1 MYFPNYIYHDNYI
14 FAMKLHLTLL
24 TAVFIIIFSAPGASA
39 QRGRLFTPDNEL
51 SSSLINHIMQDSEGY
66 VWVSTEYGLN
76 RTDGTGFTIYHNDPD
91 DPGSL
96 KSNYVRVVYED
107 RHHTLRI
114 GCINGLM
121 EFDRAN
127 DSFVEIPM
135 YNREKR
141 VYPHV
146 AAMIELSNG
155 ELWIATLGNGIF
167 RLDRDGRR
175 AMRLDE
181 VTRMVGNDYISCM
194 HEDSSH
200 ILWIGTEN
208 SGLCRYF
215 PASGTVRVY
224 HADELPGSKISA
236 IVEDVQGNIYVGI
249 LDHGGVV
256 AYNRAADTFAPAC
269 DRAAGFPVK
278 DVAIDSDGSGIL
290 MAVDGGGLKV
300 IRNNTVADY
309 PLDTPNI
316 DIVNSKAHHILLDRD
331 GNLWLGIFQRGV
343 YLSPCNRFKF
353 SYMGL
358 HQTVNPIGNGCVM
371 MVKVDSRSDVWVSCD
386 NDGLYRVY
394 SVTGQCMAHIPM
406 TATVLSMV
414 EDSRGRLWAGTYGGG
429 LALIDP
435 LTSRVSYI
443 PSLAGTRIYGLAIDG
458 DGNLLAA
465 TLGDG
470 VFSYDP
476 ATGATRQFRATPNA
490 GVTEPGIVTRDW
502 VNDIM
507 IDRRG
512 NVWLATFSGVC
523 RLDPASGTIT
533 PVAPLTGS
541 IAYTL
546 AETHDGI
553 ICAGTVAGLMRYNPQ
568 TGKNAVISVA
578 DGMPNDVI
586 CGIVED
592 AARNLWVS
600 TYHGIARYTPSTG
613 AVTTY
618 DAGDGLQG
626 NEFTHGAYC
635 TTPNG
640 TIYFGGTHGVTSF
653 HPYDIEENVRAY
665 TPHIVRLD
673 IFGTPVNA
681 STLSGGQHVTTGP
694 VSETEAFTLAPGDN
708 TFTLHFSTLTFDNP
722 DKITYLYRIPEQSK
736 RWMQTQPGDN
746 RVTFN
751 NVPPGT
757 YTLQFKVAGDNRPE
771 AVHSVTVTIL
781 PPWHQT
787 WWAWLVYSLLTLLLL
802 LATIHYW
809 RMRNRERLEK
819 LDLKRAEEVNEAKLQ
834 FVFNISHEIRT
845 PMTLIIDPLEKLI
858 ATCRDNALRP
868 VYMMIYRNSQRIL
881 SLVNQLMDVR
891 RLDKGQMNMH
901 FRETDMVGFV
911 RDVMQPFELFAQ
923 ENDITLSFLPSEEQL
938 PAWVDLNN
946 FDKVLMNLLSNAFK
960 YTPAGG
966 TITVSL
972 TTGNDPAARPPLDDY
987 VQIVVSDS
995 GIGIPAEEIDR
1006 IFERFYRV
1014 ENTVTQSSF
1023 GTGIGLHLV
1032 KSLVTLHHG
1041 TITVHN
1047 RHDGPGCEFVVRIPR
1062 GSDHLTA
1069 AELATPD
1076 SKQPIINNVERS
1088 LTASA
1093 VNERGDETAP
1103 AAHQR
1108 PRGRIM
1114 VVEDNPEI
1122 RAYISRELGDT
1133 YTIVAFSNGREALDA
1148 VLTETPIPDLIISDI
1163 MMPGMDGITLTRK
1176 IKKGINTNHIPVILL
1191 SARSSAEEMKEG
1203 LESGAD
1209 NYMVKPFNTE
1219 VLKMTIANLLANRHL
1234 LKVKYSGSQEQ
1245 EDKVEKIEMK
1255 SQDEILMRKI
1265 MAVVNARISS
1275 PDLSVESLAAE
1286 VGISRVH
1293 LNRRLKEITNQSAR
1307 DFIKNIRMRQAARLL
1322 REKKLS
1328 ITEVAYAT
1336 GFANPSHFSVAFKE
1350 IFGITPRA
1358 YAASDDR
1365 PPQD

>member
-1 MYFPNYIYHDNYI
+1 
-14 FAMKLHLTLL
+14 MKFRLTLL
-24 TAVFIIIFSAPGASA
+24 IAALFMFCSVPGASA

-66 VWVSTEYGLN
+66 VWVATEYGLN
-76 RTDGTGFTIYHNDPD
+76 RTDGTGFTIYLNDSER
-91 DPGSL
+91 PGSI
-96 KSNYVRVVYED
+96 KSNYVRTVYED
-107 RHHTLRI
+107 RHHSLRV

-121 EFDRAN
+121 VFDRAG

-135 YNREKR
+135 FSRSER

-146 AAMIELSNG
+146 AAILELTDG

-167 RLDRDGRR
+167 RLEPDGKR
-175 AMRLDE
+175 AIRLDE
-181 VTRMVGNDYISCM
+181 VTRLVGSDYITCM
-194 HEDSSH
+194 HEDRDH
-200 ILWIGTEN
+200 VLWIGTES

-215 PASGTVRVY
+215 PASGTVRGY
-224 HADELPGSKISA
+224 GAADLPGMKISD
-236 IVEDVQGNIYVGI
+236 IEEDQQGNIYVGI

-256 AYNRAADTFAPAC
+256 AYNRAADSFAPPGPQC
-269 DRAAGFPVK
+269 TGYPVQ
-278 DVAIDSDGSGIL
+278 DLAIDADGSGIL
-290 MAVDGGGLKV
+290 MATDGNGLKI
-300 IRNNTVADY
+300 IRDNTVSDY
-309 PLDTPNI
+309 PLDTPGL
-316 DIVNSKAHHILLDRD
+316 DFANSKTHRILLDRD

-343 YLSPCNRFKF
+343 YLLPRNRFRF
-353 SYMGL
+353 SYMGR
-358 HQTVNPIGNGCVM
+358 HQSANPIGTGCVM
-371 MVKVDSRSDVWVSCD
+371 MVRTDSHNDLWVSCD
-386 NDGLYRVY
+386 NDGLYRIY
-394 SVTGQCMAHIPM
+394 SLTGECRAHIPM
-406 TATVLSMV
+406 TATVLSMT
-414 EDSRGRLWAGTYGGG
+414 EDAAGRLWAGTYGAG
-429 LALIDP
+429 LAQVDP
-435 LTSRVSYI
+435 STSRVSYV
-443 PSLAGTRIYGLAIDG
+443 PALAGTRIYGLAVAPDG
-458 DGNLLAA
+458 AIYAA

-470 VFSYDP
+470 VFRYDP
-476 ATGATRQFRATPNA
+476 ASGQTRQFRAAPRS
-490 GVTEPGIVTRDW
+490 GDVRPDIVTRDW
-502 VNDIM
+502 VNGIM
-507 IDRRG
+507 IAR
-512 NVWLATFSGVC
+512 NSAVWLATFSGVC
-523 RLDPASGTIT
+523 RLDLRSGKIT
-533 PVAPLTGS
+533 PVAPLTGP

-546 AETHDGI
+546 AEDHDGM
-553 ICAGTVAGLMRYNPQ
+553 ICAGTVAGLMRYNPNSGE
-568 TGKNAVISVA
+568 TTLISTA

-600 TYHGIARYTPSTG
+600 TYHGIARFSPATG
-613 AVTTY
+613 AVVTY
-618 DAGDGLQG
+618 DAVDGLQG
-626 NEFTHGAYC
+626 NEFTHGAFC
-635 TTPNG
+635 TAPNG

-665 TPHIVRLD
+665 NPRIVRLD

-681 STLSGGQHVTTGP
+681 STLSGGHRVTTGG
-694 VSETEAFTLAPGDN
+694 VSETEHFTLAPGDN
-708 TFTLHFSTLTFDNP
+708 TFTFHFSTLTFDNP
-722 DKITYLYRIPEQSK
+722 DKIIYQYRIPEQSK
-736 RWMQTQPGDN
+736 RWMHTQPGDS

-751 NVPPGT
+751 NITPGT
-757 YTLQFKVAGDNRPE
+757 YTLQFKVAGDNSPD
-771 AVHSVTVTIL
+771 AVRSVTVTVL
-781 PPWHQT
+781 PPWYQS
-787 WWAWLVYSLLTLLLL
+787 WWAWLIYSVLIVLLL
-802 LATIHYW
+802 LASVHYW
-809 RMRNRERLEK
+809 RMRNRERIEK
-819 LDLKRAEEVNEAKLQ
+819 LDLQRAEENNEAKLQ

-845 PMTLIIDPLEKLI
+845 PMTLIINPLEKLI
-858 ATCRDNALRP
+858 ATCRDSALRP

-891 RLDKGQMNMH
+891 RIDKGQMRMH

-911 RDVMQPFELFAQ
+911 RDVMQPFEIFAR
-923 ENDITLSFLPSEEQL
+923 ENDIKLSFLPSEEHI
-938 PAWVDLNN
+938 PAWLDLNN

-972 TTGNDPAARPPLDDY
+972 TTGTDPAARPPLDNY

-995 GIGIPAEEIDR
+995 GIGIPPEEIDR

-1023 GTGIGLHLV
+1023 GTGIGLHLA
-1032 KSLVTLHHG
+1032 KSLVLLHHG
-1041 TITVHN
+1041 SISVHN
-1047 RHDGPGCEFVVRIPR
+1047 RHDGPGCEFVIRIPR
-1062 GSDHLTA
+1062 GADHLTA
-1069 AELATPD
+1069 AELAEPEE
-1076 SKQPIINNVERS
+1076 KQPVTDIGRS
-1088 LTASA
+1088 LSA
-1093 VNERGDETAP
+1093 EEVNEITDE
-1103 AAHQR
+1103 AAAASHAR

-1133 YTIVAFSNGREALDA
+1133 YTIVAFSNGEEALDA
-1148 VLTETPIPDLIISDI
+1148 VLTESPAPDLIISDI
-1163 MMPGMDGITLTRK
+1163 MMPGMDGITFTRK

-1245 EDKVEKIEMK
+1245 EDKVEKIELR

-1286 VGISRVH
+1286 VGLSRVH

-1307 DFIKNIRMRQAARLL
+1307 DFIRNIRMRQAARLL

-1328 ITEVAYAT
+1328 IAEVAYAT

-1358 YAASDDR
+1358 YTAGSNK
-1365 PPQD
+1365 PEE

>member
-1 MYFPNYIYHDNYI
+1 MRFC
-14 FAMKLHLTLL
+14 LTLL
-24 TAVFIIIFSAPGASA
+24 TVVFFIIFTATRASA

-66 VWVSTEYGLN
+66 VWVATEYGLN
-76 RTDGTGFTIYHNDPD
+76 RTDGTGFTIYHHDPD
-91 DPGSL
+91 DPESV
-96 KSNYVRVVYED
+96 KSNYVRTVYED
-107 RHHTLRI
+107 RSHSLRV

-135 YNREKR
+135 FNRGER

-146 AAMIELSNG
+146 ASMIELSNG
-155 ELWIATLGNGIF
+155 ELWIATLGNGVF
-167 RLDRDGRR
+167 RLDPDGRQ
-175 AMRLDE
+175 AVRLDD
-181 VTRMVGNDYISCM
+181 VTRAIGSDYVTCM
-194 HEDSSH
+194 HEDTYH
-200 ILWIGTEN
+200 CLWIGTEN

-215 PASGTVRVY
+215 PASGTARAY
-224 HADELPGSKISA
+224 HADELPGNKISA
-236 IVEDVQGNIYVGI
+236 ITEDAQGNIYAGI

-269 DRAAGFPVK
+269 DHATGYPVQ
-278 DVAIDSDGSGIL
+278 DVAIDSDGSSIL
-290 MAVDGGGLKV
+290 MAVDGSGLKI
-300 IRNNTVADY
+300 IRNNTIADY

-316 DIVNSKAHHILLDRD
+316 DIANSKVHHILIDRD
-331 GNLWLGIFQRGV
+331 DNLWLGIFQRGV
-343 YLSPCNRFKF
+343 YLSPCSRFRF
-353 SYMGL
+353 NYMGQ
-358 HQTVNPIGNGCVM
+358 HQTVNPIGKGCVM

-414 EDSRGRLWAGTYGGG
+414 EDGMGRMWAGTYGG

-435 LTSRVSYI
+435 ATSSVTYI

-458 DGNLLAA
+458 DGNILAA

-470 VFSYDP
+470 VFSYNP
-476 ATGATRQFRATPNA
+476 ATGETRRFRAVTGGGSA
-490 GVTEPGIVTRDW
+490 GPDVVTRDW
-502 VNDIM
+502 VNGIM
-507 IDRRG
+507 IDRGG

-523 RLDPASGTIT
+523 RLEPSSGAII
-533 PVAPLTGS
+533 PVSPLTGT

-546 AETHDGI
+546 AESHDGT
-553 ICAGTVAGLMRYNPQ
+553 ICVGTVEGMMRYNPL
-568 TGKNAVISVA
+568 TGENRVISVA

-592 AARNLWVS
+592 AANNLWVS

-640 TIYFGGTHGVTSF
+640 TVYFGGTHGVTSF
-653 HPYDIEENVRAY
+653 HPYDIEEN
-665 TPHIVRLD
+665 
-673 IFGTPVNA
+673 
-681 STLSGGQHVTTGP
+681 
-694 VSETEAFTLAPGDN
+694 
-708 TFTLHFSTLTFDNP
+708 
-722 DKITYLYRIPEQSK
+722 
-736 RWMQTQPGDN
+736 
-746 RVTFN
+746 
-751 NVPPGT
+751 
-757 YTLQFKVAGDNRPE
+757 
-771 AVHSVTVTIL
+771 
-781 PPWHQT
+781 
-787 WWAWLVYSLLTLLLL
+787 
-802 LATIHYW
+802 
-809 RMRNRERLEK
+809 
-819 LDLKRAEEVNEAKLQ
+819 
-834 FVFNISHEIRT
+834 
-845 PMTLIIDPLEKLI
+845 
-858 ATCRDNALRP
+858 
-868 VYMMIYRNSQRIL
+868 
-881 SLVNQLMDVR
+881 
-891 RLDKGQMNMH
+891 
-901 FRETDMVGFV
+901 V

-923 ENDITLSFLPSEEQL
+923 ENDITLSFLPSGEHI
-938 PAWVDLNN
+938 PAWIDLNN

-972 TTGNDPAARPPLDDY
+972 STGNDPAARPPLDDY

-995 GIGIPAEEIDR
+995 GIGIPPEEIDR

-1023 GTGIGLHLV
+1023 GTGIGLHLA
-1032 KSLVTLHHG
+1032 KSLVMLHHG
-1041 TITVHN
+1041 TINVHN

-1069 AELATPD
+1069 AELAAPD
-1076 SKQPIINNVERS
+1076 TKQPVITNIERS
-1088 LTASA
+1088 LTSSGI
-1093 VNERGDETAP
+1093 NERPGEPLPSAG
-1103 AAHQR
+1103 QR

-1133 YTIVAFSNGREALDA
+1133 YTIVVFTNGREALDA
-1148 VLTETPIPDLIISDI
+1148 VLTETPVPDLIISDI

-1219 VLKMTIANLLANRHL
+1219 VLKMTIANLLATRHL

-1245 EDKVEKIEMK
+1245 EDKVEKIEIK

-1307 DFIKNIRMRQAARLL
+1307 DFIRNIRMRQAARLL

-1328 ITEVAYAT
+1328 ITEVA
-1336 GFANPSHFSVAFKE
+1336 
-1350 IFGITPRA
+1350 
-1358 YAASDDR
+1358 
-1365 PPQD
+1365 

>member
-1 MYFPNYIYHDNYI
+1 MRFC
-14 FAMKLHLTLL
+14 LTLL
-24 TAVFIIIFSAPGASA
+24 TVVFFIIFTAPRASA

-66 VWVSTEYGLN
+66 VWVATEYGLN
-76 RTDGTGFTIYHNDPD
+76 RTDGTGFTIYHHDPD
-91 DPGSL
+91 DPESV
-96 KSNYVRVVYED
+96 KSNYVRTVYEN
-107 RHHTLRI
+107 RSHSLRV

-135 YNREKR
+135 FNRGER

-146 AAMIELSNG
+146 ASMIELSNG
-155 ELWIATLGNGIF
+155 ELWIATLGNGVF
-167 RLDRDGRR
+167 RLDPDGRQ
-175 AMRLDE
+175 AVRLDD
-181 VTRMVGNDYISCM
+181 VTRAIGSDYVTCM
-194 HEDSSH
+194 HEDTYH
-200 ILWIGTEN
+200 CLWIGTEN

-215 PASGTVRVY
+215 PASGTARAY
-224 HADELPGSKISA
+224 HADELPGNKISA
-236 IVEDVQGNIYVGI
+236 ITEDAQGNIYAGI

-269 DRAAGFPVK
+269 DHAIGYPVQ
-278 DVAIDSDGSGIL
+278 DVAIDSDGSSIL
-290 MAVDGGGLKV
+290 MAVDGSGLKI
-300 IRNNTVADY
+300 IRNNTIADY

-316 DIVNSKAHHILLDRD
+316 DIANSKVHHILIDRD
-331 GNLWLGIFQRGV
+331 ENLWLGIFQRGV
-343 YLSPCNRFKF
+343 YLSPCSRFRF
-353 SYMGL
+353 NYMGQ
-358 HQTVNPIGNGCVM
+358 HQTINPIGKGCVM

-414 EDSRGRLWAGTYGGG
+414 EDGMGRMWAGTYGGG
-429 LALIDP
+429 LALVDP
-435 LTSRVSYI
+435 ATSRVTYI

-458 DGNLLAA
+458 DGNILAA

-470 VFSYDP
+470 VFSYNP
-476 ATGATRQFRATPNA
+476 ATGETRRFRAVTGGGSA
-490 GVTEPGIVTRDW
+490 GPDVVTRDW
-502 VNDIM
+502 VNGIM
-507 IDRRG
+507 IDRGG

-523 RLDPASGTIT
+523 RLDPSSGAII
-533 PVAPLTGS
+533 PVSPLTGT

-546 AETHDGI
+546 AENHDGT
-553 ICAGTVAGLMRYNPQ
+553 ICVGTVEGMMRYNPL
-568 TGKNAVISVA
+568 TGENTVISVA

-586 CGIVED
+586 CSIVED
-592 AARNLWVS
+592 AANNLWVS

-640 TIYFGGTHGVTSF
+640 TVYFGGTHGVTSF
-653 HPYDIEENVRAY
+653 HPYDIEENVR
-665 TPHIVRLD
+665 
-673 IFGTPVNA
+673 
-681 STLSGGQHVTTGP
+681 
-694 VSETEAFTLAPGDN
+694 
-708 TFTLHFSTLTFDNP
+708 
-722 DKITYLYRIPEQSK
+722 
-736 RWMQTQPGDN
+736 
-746 RVTFN
+746 
-751 NVPPGT
+751 
-757 YTLQFKVAGDNRPE
+757 
-771 AVHSVTVTIL
+771 
-781 PPWHQT
+781 
-787 WWAWLVYSLLTLLLL
+787 
-802 LATIHYW
+802 
-809 RMRNRERLEK
+809 
-819 LDLKRAEEVNEAKLQ
+819 
-834 FVFNISHEIRT
+834 
-845 PMTLIIDPLEKLI
+845 
-858 ATCRDNALRP
+858 
-868 VYMMIYRNSQRIL
+868 
-881 SLVNQLMDVR
+881 
-891 RLDKGQMNMH
+891 
-901 FRETDMVGFV
+901 
-911 RDVMQPFELFAQ
+911 DVMQPFELFAQ
-923 ENDITLSFLPSEEQL
+923 ENDITLSFIPSGEHI
-938 PAWVDLNN
+938 PAWIDLNN

-972 TTGNDPAARPPLDDY
+972 STGNDPVARPPLDDY

-995 GIGIPAEEIDR
+995 GIGIPPEEIDR

-1023 GTGIGLHLV
+1023 GTGIGLHLA
-1032 KSLVTLHHG
+1032 KSLIMLHHG
-1041 TITVHN
+1041 TINVHN

-1069 AELATPD
+1069 AELAAPD
-1076 SKQPIINNVERS
+1076 SKQPVITNIKRS
-1088 LTASA
+1088 LTSSGI
-1093 VNERGDETAP
+1093 NERPGEPLPSAG
-1103 AAHQR
+1103 QR

-1114 VVEDNPEI
+1114 VAEDNPEI

-1133 YTIVAFSNGREALDA
+1133 YTIVVFTNGREALDA
-1148 VLTETPIPDLIISDI
+1148 VLTETPVPDLIISDI

-1219 VLKMTIANLLANRHL
+1219 VLKMTIANLLATRHL

-1245 EDKVEKIEMK
+1245 EDKVEKIEIK

-1307 DFIKNIRMRQAARLL
+1307 DFIRNIRMRQAARLL
-1322 REKKLS
+1322 HEKKLS

-1358 YAASDDR
+1358 YAAGDDR
-1365 PPQD
+1365 LQQD

>member
-1 MYFPNYIYHDNYI
+1 MRFC
-14 FAMKLHLTLL
+14 LTLL
-24 TAVFIIIFSAPGASA
+24 TAAFFMLFAAPRASA
-39 QRGRLFTPDNEL
+39 QRVRLFTPDNEL

-66 VWVSTEYGLN
+66 VWVATEYGLN
-76 RTDGTGFTIYHNDPD
+76 RTDGTGFTIYHHDPD
-91 DPGSL
+91 DPESV
-96 KSNYVRVVYED
+96 KSNYVRTVYED
-107 RHHTLRI
+107 RSHSLRV

-135 YNREKR
+135 FNRGER

-146 AAMIELSNG
+146 ASMIELSNG
-155 ELWIATLGNGIF
+155 ELWIATLGNGVF
-167 RLDRDGRR
+167 RLDPDGRQ
-175 AMRLDE
+175 AVRLDD
-181 VTRMVGNDYISCM
+181 VTRAIGSDYITCM
-194 HEDSSH
+194 HEDTYH
-200 ILWIGTEN
+200 CLWIGTEN

-215 PASGTVRVY
+215 PASGTARAY
-224 HADELPGSKISA
+224 HADELPGNKISA
-236 IVEDVQGNIYVGI
+236 ITEDAQGNIYAGI

-269 DRAAGFPVK
+269 DHATGYPVQ
-278 DVAIDSDGSGIL
+278 DVAIDSDGSSIL
-290 MAVDGGGLKV
+290 MAVDGSGLKI
-300 IRNNTVADY
+300 IRNNTIADY

-316 DIVNSKAHHILLDRD
+316 DIANSKVHHILIDRD
-331 GNLWLGIFQRGV
+331 ENLWLGIFQRGV
-343 YLSPCNRFKF
+343 YLSPCSRFRF
-353 SYMGL
+353 NYMGQ
-358 HQTVNPIGNGCVM
+358 HQTINPIGKGCVM

-406 TATVLSMV
+406 TATVLLMV
-414 EDSRGRLWAGTYGGG
+414 EDSMGRMWAGTYGGG
-429 LALIDP
+429 LALVDP
-435 LTSRVSYI
+435 ATSRVTYI

-458 DGNLLAA
+458 DGNILAA

-470 VFSYDP
+470 VFSYNP
-476 ATGATRQFRATPNA
+476 ATGETRRFRAVTGGGSA
-490 GVTEPGIVTRDW
+490 GPDVVTRDW
-502 VNDIM
+502 VNGIM
-507 IDRRG
+507 IDRGG

-523 RLDPASGTIT
+523 RLDPSSGAII
-533 PVAPLTGS
+533 PVSPLTGT

-546 AETHDGI
+546 AESHDGT
-553 ICAGTVAGLMRYNPQ
+553 ICVGTVEGMMRYNPL
-568 TGKNAVISVA
+568 TGENTVISVA

-592 AARNLWVS
+592 AANNLWVS

-640 TIYFGGTHGVTSF
+640 TVYFGGTHGVTSF
-653 HPYDIEENVRAY
+653 HPYDIEEN
-665 TPHIVRLD
+665 
-673 IFGTPVNA
+673 
-681 STLSGGQHVTTGP
+681 
-694 VSETEAFTLAPGDN
+694 
-708 TFTLHFSTLTFDNP
+708 
-722 DKITYLYRIPEQSK
+722 
-736 RWMQTQPGDN
+736 
-746 RVTFN
+746 
-751 NVPPGT
+751 
-757 YTLQFKVAGDNRPE
+757 
-771 AVHSVTVTIL
+771 
-781 PPWHQT
+781 
-787 WWAWLVYSLLTLLLL
+787 
-802 LATIHYW
+802 
-809 RMRNRERLEK
+809 
-819 LDLKRAEEVNEAKLQ
+819 
-834 FVFNISHEIRT
+834 
-845 PMTLIIDPLEKLI
+845 
-858 ATCRDNALRP
+858 
-868 VYMMIYRNSQRIL
+868 
-881 SLVNQLMDVR
+881 
-891 RLDKGQMNMH
+891 
-901 FRETDMVGFV
+901 V

-923 ENDITLSFLPSEEQL
+923 ENDITLSFLPSGEHI
-938 PAWVDLNN
+938 PAWIDLNN

-972 TTGNDPAARPPLDDY
+972 STGNDPAARPPLDDY

-995 GIGIPAEEIDR
+995 GIGIPPEEIDR

-1023 GTGIGLHLV
+1023 GTGIGLHLA
-1032 KSLVTLHHG
+1032 KSLVMLHHG
-1041 TITVHN
+1041 TINVHN
-1047 RHDGPGCEFVVRIPR
+1047 RHDGPGCEFAVRIPR

-1069 AELATPD
+1069 AELAAPD
-1076 SKQPIINNVERS
+1076 TKQPVITNIERS
-1088 LTASA
+1088 LTSSGI
-1093 VNERGDETAP
+1093 NERPGEPLPSAG
-1103 AAHQR
+1103 QR

-1133 YTIVAFSNGREALDA
+1133 YTIVVFTNGREALDA
-1148 VLTETPIPDLIISDI
+1148 VLTETPVPDLIISDI

-1219 VLKMTIANLLANRHL
+1219 VLKMTIANLLATRHL

-1245 EDKVEKIEMK
+1245 EDKVEKIEIK

-1275 PDLSVESLAAE
+1275 PNLSVESLAAE

-1307 DFIKNIRMRQAARLL
+1307 DFIRNIRMRQAARLL

-1358 YAASDDR
+1358 YAAGDDR
-1365 PPQD
+1365 LQQD

>member
-1 MYFPNYIYHDNYI
+1 MRFC
-14 FAMKLHLTLL
+14 LTLL
-24 TAVFIIIFSAPGASA
+24 TAAFFMLFAAPRASA

-66 VWVSTEYGLN
+66 VWVATEYGLN
-76 RTDGTGFTIYHNDPD
+76 RTDGTGFTIYHHDPD
-91 DPGSL
+91 DPESV
-96 KSNYVRVVYED
+96 KSNYVRTVYED
-107 RHHTLRI
+107 RSHSLRV

-135 YNREKR
+135 FNRGER

-146 AAMIELSNG
+146 ASMIELSNG
-155 ELWIATLGNGIF
+155 ELWIATLGNGVF
-167 RLDRDGRR
+167 RLDPDGRQ
-175 AMRLDE
+175 AVRLDD
-181 VTRMVGNDYISCM
+181 VTRAIGSDYVTCM
-194 HEDSSH
+194 HEDTYH
-200 ILWIGTEN
+200 CLWIGTEN

-215 PASGTVRVY
+215 PTSGTARAY
-224 HADELPGSKISA
+224 HADELPGNKISA
-236 IVEDVQGNIYVGI
+236 ITEDAQGNIYAGI

-269 DRAAGFPVK
+269 DHATGYPVQ
-278 DVAIDSDGSGIL
+278 DVAIDSDGSSIL
-290 MAVDGGGLKV
+290 MAVDGSGLKI
-300 IRNNTVADY
+300 IRNNTIADY

-316 DIVNSKAHHILLDRD
+316 DIANSKVHHILIDRD
-331 GNLWLGIFQRGV
+331 ENLWLGIFQRGV
-343 YLSPCNRFKF
+343 YLSPCSRFRF
-353 SYMGL
+353 NYMGQ
-358 HQTVNPIGNGCVM
+358 HQTVNPIGKGCVM

-414 EDSRGRLWAGTYGGG
+414 EDGMGRMWAGTYGGG
-429 LALIDP
+429 LALVDP
-435 LTSRVSYI
+435 ATSRVTYI

-458 DGNLLAA
+458 DGNILAA

-470 VFSYDP
+470 VFSYNP
-476 ATGATRQFRATPNA
+476 ATGETRRFRAVTGGGSA
-490 GVTEPGIVTRDW
+490 GPDVVTRDW
-502 VNDIM
+502 VNGIM
-507 IDRRG
+507 IDRGG

-523 RLDPASGTIT
+523 RLDPSSGAII
-533 PVAPLTGS
+533 PVSPLTGT

-546 AETHDGI
+546 AESHDGT
-553 ICAGTVAGLMRYNPQ
+553 ICVGTVEGMMRYNPL
-568 TGKNAVISVA
+568 TGENTVISVA

-592 AARNLWVS
+592 AANNLWVS

-640 TIYFGGTHGVTSF
+640 TVYFGGTHGVTSF

-665 TPHIVRLD
+665 TPRIVRLD

-681 STLSGGQHVTTGP
+681 STLSGGRHVTTGA
-694 VSETEAFTLAPGDN
+694 VSETTGFTLAPGDN
-708 TFTLHFSTLTFDNP
+708 TFTIHFSTLTFYNP
-722 DKITYLYRIPEQSK
+722 DKIIYRYRIPEQSK

-757 YTLQFKVAGDNRPE
+757 YTLQFKVADDNRPE

-781 PPWHQT
+781 PPWYQS
-787 WWAWLVYSLLTLLLL
+787 WWAWLAYIMLALLLL
-802 LATIHYW
+802 LATIRYW
-809 RMRNRERLEK
+809 RMHNREKLEK

-845 PMTLIIDPLEKLI
+845 PMTLIINPLEKLI

-923 ENDITLSFLPSEEQL
+923 ENDITLSFLPSGEHI
-938 PAWVDLNN
+938 PAWIDLNN

-972 TTGNDPAARPPLDDY
+972 STGNDPAARPPLDDY

-995 GIGIPAEEIDR
+995 GIGIPPEEIDR

-1023 GTGIGLHLV
+1023 GTGIGLHLA
-1032 KSLVTLHHG
+1032 KSLIMLHHG
-1041 TITVHN
+1041 TINVHN

-1069 AELATPD
+1069 AELAAPD
-1076 SKQPIINNVERS
+1076 GKQPVITNIERS
-1088 LTASA
+1088 LTSSGI
-1093 VNERGDETAP
+1093 NERPGEPLPSAG
-1103 AAHQR
+1103 QR

-1133 YTIVAFSNGREALDA
+1133 YTIVAFTNGREALDA
-1148 VLTETPIPDLIISDI
+1148 VLTETPVPDLIISDI

-1219 VLKMTIANLLANRHL
+1219 VLKMTIANLLATRHL

-1245 EDKVEKIEMK
+1245 EDKVEKIEIK

-1307 DFIKNIRMRQAARLL
+1307 DFIRNIRMRQAARLL

-1358 YAASDDR
+1358 YAAGDDR
-1365 PPQD
+1365 TAQD

>member
-1 MYFPNYIYHDNYI
+1 MRFC
-14 FAMKLHLTLL
+14 LTLL
-24 TAVFIIIFSAPGASA
+24 TAAFFMLFAAPRASA

-66 VWVSTEYGLN
+66 VWVATEYGLN
-76 RTDGTGFTIYHNDPD
+76 RTDGTGFTIYHHDPD
-91 DPGSL
+91 DPESV
-96 KSNYVRVVYED
+96 KSNYVCTVYED
-107 RHHTLRI
+107 RSHSLRV

-127 DSFVEIPM
+127 DSFMEIPM
-135 YNREKR
+135 FNRGER

-146 AAMIELSNG
+146 ASMIELSNG
-155 ELWIATLGNGIF
+155 ELWIATLGNDVF
-167 RLDRDGRR
+167 RLDPDGRQ
-175 AMRLDE
+175 AVRLDD
-181 VTRMVGNDYISCM
+181 VTRAIGSDYITCM
-194 HEDSSH
+194 HEDTYH
-200 ILWIGTEN
+200 CLWIGTEN

-215 PASGTVRVY
+215 PASGTARAY
-224 HADELPGSKISA
+224 HADELPGNKISA
-236 IVEDVQGNIYVGI
+236 ITEDAQGNIYAGI

-269 DRAAGFPVK
+269 DHATGYPVQ
-278 DVAIDSDGSGIL
+278 DVAIDSDGSSIL
-290 MAVDGGGLKV
+290 MAVDGSGLKI
-300 IRNNTVADY
+300 IRNNTIADY

-316 DIVNSKAHHILLDRD
+316 DIANFKVHHILIDRD
-331 GNLWLGIFQRGV
+331 ENLWLGIFQRGV
-343 YLSPCNRFKF
+343 YLSPCSRFRF
-353 SYMGL
+353 NYMGQ
-358 HQTVNPIGNGCVM
+358 HQTINPIGKGCVM

-414 EDSRGRLWAGTYGGG
+414 EDGMGRMWAGTYGGG
-429 LALIDP
+429 LALVDP
-435 LTSRVSYI
+435 ATSSVTYI

-458 DGNLLAA
+458 DGNILAA

-470 VFSYDP
+470 VFSYNP
-476 ATGATRQFRATPNA
+476 ATGETRRFRAVTGGGSA
-490 GVTEPGIVTRDW
+490 GPDVVTRDW
-502 VNDIM
+502 VNGIM
-507 IDRRG
+507 IDRGG

-523 RLDPASGTIT
+523 RLDPSSGAII
-533 PVAPLTGS
+533 PVAPLTGT

-546 AETHDGI
+546 AESHDGT
-553 ICAGTVAGLMRYNPQ
+553 ICVGTVEGMMRYNPL
-568 TGKNAVISVA
+568 TGENTVISVA

-592 AARNLWVS
+592 AANNLWVS

-640 TIYFGGTHGVTSF
+640 TVYFGGTHGVTSF
-653 HPYDIEENVRAY
+653 HPYDIEEN
-665 TPHIVRLD
+665 
-673 IFGTPVNA
+673 
-681 STLSGGQHVTTGP
+681 
-694 VSETEAFTLAPGDN
+694 
-708 TFTLHFSTLTFDNP
+708 
-722 DKITYLYRIPEQSK
+722 
-736 RWMQTQPGDN
+736 
-746 RVTFN
+746 
-751 NVPPGT
+751 
-757 YTLQFKVAGDNRPE
+757 
-771 AVHSVTVTIL
+771 
-781 PPWHQT
+781 
-787 WWAWLVYSLLTLLLL
+787 
-802 LATIHYW
+802 
-809 RMRNRERLEK
+809 
-819 LDLKRAEEVNEAKLQ
+819 
-834 FVFNISHEIRT
+834 
-845 PMTLIIDPLEKLI
+845 
-858 ATCRDNALRP
+858 
-868 VYMMIYRNSQRIL
+868 
-881 SLVNQLMDVR
+881 
-891 RLDKGQMNMH
+891 
-901 FRETDMVGFV
+901 V

-923 ENDITLSFLPSEEQL
+923 ENDITLSFLPSGEHI
-938 PAWVDLNN
+938 PAWIDLNN

-972 TTGNDPAARPPLDDY
+972 STGNDPAARPPLDDY

-995 GIGIPAEEIDR
+995 GIGIPPEEIDR

-1023 GTGIGLHLV
+1023 GTGIGLHLA
-1032 KSLVTLHHG
+1032 KSLVMLHHG
-1041 TITVHN
+1041 TINVHN
-1047 RHDGPGCEFVVRIPR
+1047 RHDGPGCGFVVRIPR

-1069 AELATPD
+1069 AELAAPD
-1076 SKQPIINNVERS
+1076 TKQPVITNIGRS
-1088 LTASA
+1088 LMPDD
-1093 VNERGDETAP
+1093 VNERPGEPLPSDG
-1103 AAHQR
+1103 QR

-1133 YTIVAFSNGREALDA
+1133 YTIVAFTNGREALDA
-1148 VLTETPIPDLIISDI
+1148 VLTETPVPDLIISDI

-1219 VLKMTIANLLANRHL
+1219 VLKMTIANLLATRHL

-1245 EDKVEKIEMK
+1245 EDKVEKIEIK

-1307 DFIKNIRMRQAARLL
+1307 DFIRNIRMRQAARLL

-1358 YAASDDR
+1358 YAAGDDR
-1365 PPQD
+1365 LQQD